1 MNSDIIYQV
10 SHIVIATILVICL
23 KKYNTNILALLL
35 IAMLGYLSF
44 EDVRDFV
51 VKMELKKSAFNAAQ
65 TKKERVKVLL
75 AAREDWK
82 ELMGRVKQ

>member
-1 MNSDIIYQV
+1 V
-10 SHIVIATILVICL
+10 KFRL
-23 KKYNTNILALLL
+23 YNLEEEAEELLEK
-35 IAMLGYLSF
+35 GYLSF

-75 AAREDWK
+75 DAREDWK
-82 ELMGRVKQ
+82 ELRGRVKQ